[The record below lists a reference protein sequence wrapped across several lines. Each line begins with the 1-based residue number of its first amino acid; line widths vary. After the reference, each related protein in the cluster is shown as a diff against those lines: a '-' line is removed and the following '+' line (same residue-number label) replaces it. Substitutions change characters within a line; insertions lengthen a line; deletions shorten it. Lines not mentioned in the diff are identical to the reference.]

1 MLLPHAVRENAIGR
15 YFASRNASTLFV
27 SRCGMPGKSLDVGH
41 RVPPRVHGVV
51 IKRRGAVW
59 ETARPREAGNAT
71 VKAIH
76 DIRRYLS
83 DHSDSA
89 SAKVLSRLP
98 GTLSREESLLLSDLY
113 ALDWESFELAID
125 LLRDWRIDRYYA
137 DRTDLFT
144 APSKMA
150 ERSPDHETAE

>member
-1 MLLPHAVRENAIGR
+1 MA
-15 YFASRNASTLFV
+15 
-27 SRCGMPGKSLDVGH
+27 GKRLDAG
-41 RVPPRVHGVV
+41 HGVLARGHGTV
-51 IKRRGAVW
+51 IKRCRAAW
-59 ETARPREAGNAT
+59 ETARPLEAGNAT

-83 DHSDSA
+83 DHSDSP

-98 GTLSREESLLLSDLY
+98 ATLSKEESLVLSDLY

-137 DRTDLFT
+137 ERTDLFT
-144 APSKMA
+144 VPSKQA
-150 ERSPDHETAE
+150 ERSSHLETAE

>member
-1 MLLPHAVRENAIGR
+1 
-15 YFASRNASTLFV
+15 
-27 SRCGMPGKSLDVGH
+27 MP
-41 RVPPRVHGVV
+41 
-51 IKRRGAVW
+51 
-59 ETARPREAGNAT
+59 TEAGNAT

-83 DHSDSA
+83 DHSDSP

-98 GTLSREESLLLSDLY
+98 ATLSKEESLVLSDLY

-137 DRTDLFT
+137 DRTNLFA
-144 APSKMA
+144 APSKQA
-150 ERSPDHETAE
+150 ERSPQLETAE

>member
-1 MLLPHAVRENAIGR
+1 
-15 YFASRNASTLFV
+15 
-27 SRCGMPGKSLDVGH
+27 MPGERLDVGH
-41 RVPPRVHGVV
+41 RVPPRVHGAV
-51 IKRRGAVW
+51 IKPRGTVW
-59 ETARPREAGNAT
+59 ETDCPTEAGNAT

-83 DHSDSA
+83 DHSDSP

-98 GTLSREESLLLSDLY
+98 ATLSKEESLVLSDLY

-137 DRTDLFT
+137 ERTDLFT
-144 APSKMA
+144 VPSKLAEPGPKLA
-150 ERSPDHETAE
+150 ERSPDLETAE

>member
-1 MLLPHAVRENAIGR
+1 
-15 YFASRNASTLFV
+15 
-27 SRCGMPGKSLDVGH
+27 MPGKRLDVGH
-41 RVPPRVHGVV
+41 RVPTPVHGAV
-51 IKRRGAVW
+51 IKPRGSLW
-59 ETARPREAGNAT
+59 ETDCLTEAGNAT

-83 DHSDSA
+83 DHSDSP

-98 GTLSREESLLLSDLY
+98 ATLSKEESLVLSDLY

-137 DRTDLFT
+137 ERTDLFA
-144 APSKMA
+144 APSKQA
-150 ERSPDHETAE
+150 ERSPDLETAE

>member
-1 MLLPHAVRENAIGR
+1 
-15 YFASRNASTLFV
+15 
-27 SRCGMPGKSLDVGH
+27 
-41 RVPPRVHGVV
+41 
-51 IKRRGAVW
+51 
-59 ETARPREAGNAT
+59 

-83 DHSDSA
+83 DHSDSP
-89 SAKVLSRLP
+89 SAEVLSRLP
-98 GTLSREESLLLSDLY
+98 ATLSREESLVLSDLY

-144 APSKMA
+144 VPSKLA
-150 ERSPDHETAE
+150 ARSPDLEAAE

>member
-1 MLLPHAVRENAIGR
+1 
-15 YFASRNASTLFV
+15 
-27 SRCGMPGKSLDVGH
+27 MPGMRLDGGH
-41 RVPPRVHGVV
+41 RVPPRLHGFV
-51 IKRRGAVW
+51 IKPRGAVW
-59 ETARPREAGNAT
+59 ETACPTEAGNAT

-83 DHSDSA
+83 DHSDSP
-89 SAKVLSRLP
+89 SAEVLSRLP
-98 GTLSREESLLLSDLY
+98 ATLSKEESLVLSDLY

-144 APSKMA
+144 APSKQA
-150 ERSPDHETAE
+150 ERSPDLETAE